1 VNENMKYQFDLK
13 DRTDLERIQSLL
25 EYWCSIMEMQNED
38 SNESIRGGAG
48 VHYEVEIKFKEVWI

>member
-1 VNENMKYQFDLK
+1 MKYQFDLK

-25 EYWCSIMEMQNED
+25 EHWCSIMEMQNED